1 MVKRIISG
9 VIGGAL
15 LLFFAYCGEVL
26 FAIFVA
32 AMAAVAAYEY
42 AGLIGRQTEGVPLY
56 LLMAST
62 AVLTLSGNLAGGF
75 FALLAPLL
83 VFLGMM
89 VWAMANSVAWDQF
102 CLYLAGCY
110 YLGLGFASLVLLRFQ
125 GGFSLLLLVL
135 IAVWATDIGAYFIGS
150 AFGKR
155 PLAQDISP
163 NKTLEGSIGGLA
175 SALLAVLIYS
185 RFASDLPW
193 SWWQLIIIALALSLS
208 GQMGD
213 LLESSIKRW
222 AGVKNSGNILPGHGG
237 ILDRF
242 DSILLASPLL
252 YLVFHFLSLN

>member
-15 LLFFAYCGEVL
+15 LLFFGYCGEVL
-26 FAIFVA
+26 FAIAVA
-32 AMAAVAAYEY
+32 VTAAVAAYEY
-42 AGLIGRQTEGVPLY
+42 AGLIGRQSEGVPIY
-56 LLMAST
+56 LLLAST
-62 AVLTLSGNLAGGF
+62 AVLTLSGNVAGGF
-75 FALLAPLL
+75 LALFAPLL

-89 VWAMANSVAWDQF
+89 AWAMANSVAWNQF

-110 YLGLGFASLVLLRFQ
+110 YIGLGFASMVLLRFQ
-125 GGFSLLLLVL
+125 GGFSLLLLLL
-135 IAVWATDIGAYFIGS
+135 IIVWGTDIGAYFIGS

-155 PLAQDISP
+155 PLAQNISP

-175 SALLAVLIYS
+175 LALLGTLIYS
-185 RFASDLPW
+185 GFAVDLPW
-193 SWWQLIIIALALSLS
+193 HWWQLLLIALAVSLV

-213 LLESSIKRW
+213 LLESSLKRW

-242 DSILLASPLL
+242 DSMLLAAPLL
-252 YLVFHFLSLN
+252 YLVFHFLSIN